1 MALFTT
7 CSGSE
12 AYKDAFMERC
22 TPKTGPMVTTNLTP
36 ECYAEYVK
44 MYTQF
49 GKLGCTATAPAPT
62 ASTATATAPAPTASA
77 ATAKCVNTPGWTN
90 GDAYKHPCANYAK
103 VWCDAGKARAG
114 SEWTLGAKWNFPEKN
129 CCVCGKAAFDAKAAK
144 AKATASTSRFPLFT
158 TCSGY
163 ENYKDAFMERCTPK
177 TGPMA
182 TTNLTPECNAEYVK
196 MYTQFG
202 KLGCN
207 VTAPA
212 PTASTATATSPVPT
226 ATAPAP
232 VPTATTPAPV
242 PGPRP
247 YPHATNPV
255 PVPATQADLPCF
267 SAPTDA
273 QLNEIF
279 DGIDRNQDG
288 EISRIEMSEAAGGL
302 KKVLGLSDA
311 ICDPWNKWV
320 GDQMGYYKGSLD
332 KEDGK

>member
-129 CCVCGKAAFDAKAAK
+129 CCVCGKAAADAKAAK
-144 AKATASTSRFPLFT
+144 AKAKAAAAAAAAA
-158 TCSGY
+158 
-163 ENYKDAFMERCTPK
+163 KAK
-177 TGPMA
+177 KA
-182 TTNLTPECNAEYVK
+182 
-196 MYTQFG
+196 
-202 KLGCN
+202 
-207 VTAPA
+207 
-212 PTASTATATSPVPT
+212 
-226 ATAPAP
+226 
-232 VPTATTPAPV
+232 
-242 PGPRP
+242 
-247 YPHATNPV
+247 
-255 PVPATQADLPCF
+255 ADLLKALRAKLAGLTKKASKGAEF
-267 SAPTDA
+267 A
-273 QLNEIF
+273 N
-279 DGIDRNQDG
+279 
-288 EISRIEMSEAAGGL
+288 EAAAFRFVGGVDL
-302 KKVLGLSDA
+302 KKA
-311 ICDPWNKWV
+311 K
-320 GDQMGYYKGSLD
+320 
-332 KEDGK
+332 